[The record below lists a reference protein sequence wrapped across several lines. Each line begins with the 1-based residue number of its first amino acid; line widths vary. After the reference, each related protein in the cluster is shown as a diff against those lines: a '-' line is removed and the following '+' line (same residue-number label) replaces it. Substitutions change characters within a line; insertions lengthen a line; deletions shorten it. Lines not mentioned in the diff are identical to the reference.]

1 MFDPALAAELAEYR
15 AALSRR
21 VKEAVAA
28 ADQAVDNWV
37 WTSGQSVR
45 WSPFLYVRE
54 RDGLPAE
61 KVVRAPKVRKRGHAN
76 GYAGGHLRLVR
87 CFDAAR
93 AGCEFLLEPDGDRTW
108 WAEVNSGQ
116 VVGVGVLEATDG
128 RLDRVTIVRGGREV
142 AWLWH
147 QERYTWRDGRP
158 ALIEKSIAELETGGL
173 AVKREYREDL
183 SIVHAADGELDG
195 IYGTYPSGERFVFYE
210 RPQRELGPEEFE
222 AELTRAVVE
231 AARLGLSRRDDV
243 AIAYLAS
250 LQQRTFPPDLLVLTR
265 EEVDAI
271 LADED
276 RDIHDVAPAEWGH
289 AELNLPYGELGYDQ
303 WHLATRVRTTK
314 REALARSAVE
324 RAATE
329 LAAQLPD
336 LVVLAF
342 DYEGEDEQLAE
353 ALNRV
358 LAPDAPLRALL

>member
-1 MFDPALAAELAEYR
+1 
-15 AALSRR
+15 
-21 VKEAVAA
+21 
-28 ADQAVDNWV
+28 
-37 WTSGQSVR
+37 
-45 WSPFLYVRE
+45 
-54 RDGLPAE
+54 
-61 KVVRAPKVRKRGHAN
+61 
-76 GYAGGHLRLVR
+76 
-87 CFDAAR
+87 
-93 AGCEFLLEPDGDRTW
+93 
-108 WAEVNSGQ
+108 
-116 VVGVGVLEATDG
+116 
-128 RLDRVTIVRGGREV
+128 
-142 AWLWH
+142 
-147 QERYTWRDGRP
+147 
-158 ALIEKSIAELETGGL
+158 
-173 AVKREYREDL
+173 
-183 SIVHAADGELDG
+183 VHAADGELDG